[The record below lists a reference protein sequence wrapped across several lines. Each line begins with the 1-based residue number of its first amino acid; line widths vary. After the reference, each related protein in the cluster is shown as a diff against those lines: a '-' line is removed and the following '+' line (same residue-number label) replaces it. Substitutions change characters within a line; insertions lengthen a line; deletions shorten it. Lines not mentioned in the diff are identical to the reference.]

1 MLRRLR
7 KRTILLG
14 FLGIIGLVYL
24 LFGSSSGAPYHEHKP
39 SGNPPAVIVT
49 VFDHSQYSTSYL
61 ESIRTNREHYAKRH
75 GKTLTGLQCEGV
87 N

>member
-14 FLGIIGLVYL
+14 LLGVVGLLYL
-24 LFGSSSGAPYHEHKP
+24 LFGSNRGAPYHEHKP

-75 GKTLTGLQCEGV
+75 GKTAIGLQYEGV
-87 N
+87 D